1 MNFRKLKI
9 FYETAIELNM
19 TKVAK
24 KLYISQPSISQAIHE
39 IEEELD
45 VILFDRIGKKL
56 FLTEEGNIYLSYAR
70 RILNLYE
77 EGLKTISDMSKNEKG
92 RIKIGASTTI
102 GIYILPDIIKEF
114 LQNYES
120 IEVSLSVNNSEEI
133 EKMVLENQVD
143 FAFIEGR
150 AFSDEIIKEDMW
162 EDELIFISSAYHKW
176 NKKKELQKQDI
187 AHEKLIMREIGSGTR
202 EVVEGFLENNN
213 IDYSI
218 FMELGNTEAIKKSV
232 EANLG
237 VSCLSKRSVI
247 ERIESGKLKGFRIK
261 GKRITRMLSLIYHK
275 DKFLSNNIKKFIEYS
290 KQY

>member
-1 MNFRKLKI
+1 
-9 FYETAIELNM
+9 
-19 TKVAK
+19 
-24 KLYISQPSISQAIHE
+24 
-39 IEEELD
+39 
-45 VILFDRIGKKL
+45 
-56 FLTEEGNIYLSYAR
+56 
-70 RILNLYE
+70 
-77 EGLKTISDMSKNEKG
+77 
-92 RIKIGASTTI
+92 
-102 GIYILPDIIKEF
+102 
-114 LQNYES
+114 
-120 IEVSLSVNNSEEI
+120 
-133 EKMVLENQVD
+133 
-143 FAFIEGR
+143 
-150 AFSDEIIKEDMW
+150 
-162 EDELIFISSAYHKW
+162 
-176 NKKKELQKQDI
+176 
-187 AHEKLIMREIGSGTR
+187 MREIGSGTR